1 MFYHIFI
8 ICIFIF
14 TCILFIVYIKP
25 TARSQSE
32 QYQTQT
38 IMEGK
43 CFA

>member
-8 ICIFIF
+8 ICIFML
-14 TCILFIVYIKP
+14 TCILFIVYINL
-25 TARSQSE
+25 TAGSQSE

-38 IMEGK
+38 IMEDK